1 MIDKSKTVVIFDL
14 LGVITKEG
22 LFATKIL
29 YPLIKHKIT
38 YDLCKKKYL
47 LYSLGMITEKEFW
60 EHITATNL
68 IPALEQQILA
78 NTEIAPNITAV
89 CCRLAEEDCDLY
101 LASEIPQK
109 WGDLI
114 LYKAGLDH
122 IFRKKFYSSELK
134 TTKPFRKFYDRVFKS
149 ISSESTLIYYIDDTL
164 INLKVAALYGAKTI
178 HLDFNKSAPANDIAS
193 DYQVN
198 NLDLIDIICKTDK
211 K

>member
-122 IFRKKFYSSELK
+122 IFRKKFY
-134 TTKPFRKFYDRVFKS
+134 DRVFKS

-198 NLDLIDIICKTDK
+198 NTLDLIDIICKTDK